1 MNLPKLFQ
9 KKNEAKSGKV
19 QSIDTAK
26 KAGARTGTIKTVA
39 KPKKPDIARKTV
51 KKPGE
56 PSAPKVWMNTARAYL
71 REVVYELRKVVWP
84 SRKET
89 MGSTAVVLVIVGLSA
104 AFLGVIDFFLSRI
117 VRVFVG

>member
-9 KKNEAKSGKV
+9 KKNEGSSGKV
-19 QSIDTAK
+19 QSIDTARKAASKSAPPKPRKPEAAK
-26 KAGARTGTIKTVA
+26 KA
-39 KPKKPDIARKTV
+39 V

-56 PSAPKVWMNTARAYL
+56 PSVLTVWTNTAREYL

-89 MGSTAVVLVIVGLSA
+89 MGTTSVVLVIVALSSV
-104 AFLGVIDFFLSRI
+104 FLGIIDFVLSRI
-117 VRVFVG
+117 VRLLIG